1 MLYSL
6 SGMLKDAIAIKSRE
20 QAPAK
25 AGRQQVPKDF
35 GTFHM
40 TVTREEYSTMQG
52 KGWVGETVFFNCA
65 GS

>member
-25 AGRQQVPKDF
+25 AGRQQAAA
-35 GTFHM
+35 FHM